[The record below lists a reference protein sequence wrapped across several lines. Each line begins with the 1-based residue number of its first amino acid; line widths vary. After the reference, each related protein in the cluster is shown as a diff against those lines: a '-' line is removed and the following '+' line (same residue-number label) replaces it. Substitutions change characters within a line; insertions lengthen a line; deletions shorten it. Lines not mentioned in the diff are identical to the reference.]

1 MDRKAVRLLYDSMWQ
16 SSDLQ
21 DNQGKSWGDVIT
33 EPSKNEWAERQ
44 SHELPDFRYTEAEM
58 TRGEV

>member
-1 MDRKAVRLLYDSMWQ
+1 MWQ